1 VSTVGQSP
9 VVDKQPPLRSHV
21 LLAEDNPVNLRVA
34 MKMLEKIGYRV
45 DVALNG
51 REAVEALSQAPFAAV
66 LMDVQM
72 PEMDGY
78 EATKEIRRREKGSGR
93 RTPVIAM
100 TANALQG
107 DREKAL
113 AAGMDDYL
121 PKPVKRENLE
131 TILGRWTNQ
140 LTVET
145 AADASPSNERYAS
158 STVQQ
163 GQCES
168 HLNQD
173 MLERLREL
181 GDPELSA
188 QLIEDVSLRLASLR
202 NAVEAQDVD
211 SVEDIAHTLRSVS

>member
-1 VSTVGQSP
+1 
-9 VVDKQPPLRSHV
+9 
-21 LLAEDNPVNLRVA
+21 

-113 AAGMDDYL
+113 ATGMDDYL
-121 PKPVKRENLE
+121 PKPVKREDLQ
-131 TILGRWTNQ
+131 R
-140 LTVET
+140 
-145 AADASPSNERYAS
+145 SP
-158 STVQQ
+158 
-163 GQCES
+163 
-168 HLNQD
+168 
-173 MLERLREL
+173 
-181 GDPELSA
+181 
-188 QLIEDVSLRLASLR
+188 
-202 NAVEAQDVD
+202 
-211 SVEDIAHTLRSVS
+211 